1 MKLKEYPVIYAGAL
15 HCIAASGVG
24 RLFLNKVLGEKF
36 HIVGGL
42 GQGDPCPVPRYTI
55 VRHAQGPWCWCLFD
69 NIDGRFFC
77 LQARVAN
84 YLHCSGV

>member
-36 HIVGGL
+36 DIVGGL
-42 GQGDPCPVPRYTI
+42 GQGDPCPVP
-55 VRHAQGPWCWCLFD
+55 
-69 NIDGRFFC
+69 IDTLLLDTLKALG
-77 LQARVAN
+77 VGV
-84 YLHCSGV
+84 YLIILLADFSVCKRE